1 MSDPDFERNA
11 QSNLTHEDICQLPHL
26 ERIPYVEL
34 IRVRYP
40 LWEKLYNKLQ
50 RCHKMKAIAAEPQC
64 MLLVGPAG
72 AGKTTLAASYAR
84 KYPAIFTETV
94 TLRPVVMA
102 TTPSTANVNNLI
114 MVLLEALGDPGA
126 TKGTIGAKE
135 RRLVRYFR
143 EICRVELLI
152 LDELQHFVDR
162 ENQRILY
169 NASNWLKTFVKETK
183 VSCLFIGLQDD
194 AEEIVNS
201 NPQLARLFGDPYV
214 LAPFEWDETKP
225 NDTKEVFR
233 DFLREIEKL
242 LPLKEPSYLAQY
254 DTALRCFAASGGI
267 VSYQMKLVR
276 AATILALERR
286 CERLDLD
293 LLSEAFK
300 EELAPERRGI
310 PNPFKG
316 ALPNLDEIKKNQAKL
331 QAHAKRNRRGTNRR
345 SKPRNPDDPPQE
357 RLKDVL

>member
-1 MSDPDFERNA
+1 MNDPEFEHDA
-11 QSNLTHEDICQLPHL
+11 QKKLTHEDICQLPHL
-26 ERIPYVEL
+26 ERIPYVEHM
-34 IRVRYP
+34 RVRYP
-40 LWEKLYNKLQ
+40 LWEKIYTKLQ
-50 RCHKMKAIAAEPQC
+50 RCHQRKAIAAEPQC

-126 TKGTIGAKE
+126 TKGTIGARE
-135 RRLVRYFR
+135 RRLVKYFR
-143 EICRVELLI
+143 ELCKVELLI
-152 LDELQHFVDR
+152 LDELQHFFDR
-162 ENQRILY
+162 DNQKLLY
-169 NASNWLKTFVKETK
+169 NASNWLKNFVKETK

-194 AEEIVNS
+194 AEEVVNS
-201 NPQLARLFGDPYV
+201 NPQLARLFGDPHI

-225 NDTKEVFR
+225 DKTKEVFR
-233 DFLREIEKL
+233 DFLKEIERL

-276 AATILALERR
+276 AATVLALERR
-286 CERLDLD
+286 RECLDLD

-310 PNPFKG
+310 PNPFIG
-316 ALPNLDEIKKNQAKL
+316 GLPDLEEIKKNQAK
-331 QAHAKRNRRGTNRR
+331 QQEKRNRRGTNRR
-345 SKPRNPDDPPQE
+345 SRPRNPDDPPQE
-357 RLKDVL
+357 RLKDIL